1 MIEDEPYYLPDFC
14 HLPRIAAVCVVAQL
28 VVVLIFLAPS
38 QNSLITA
45 TTFLFASAFAQWL
58 ALTAALVLCK
68 SRRLVNGLRPILGY
82 SVACVLPATIT
93 AFAAWLVFYL
103 DRELAA
109 GYFQGV
115 NVWRFVSGIVL
126 IVGMLCAVLLRYFY
140 VREQWQNQVK
150 AHAKASLQALQARIN
165 PHFLFNSMNTIA
177 ALVRKDPKTA
187 EKAIEDLSDL
197 FRAALGDENMHSSL
211 ADELQIAKQ
220 YLAIEQ
226 LRFGERLRMQW
237 QLADDLPMHCR
248 MPKLLLQ
255 PLLENAV
262 VHGIALLAEG
272 GEIVFSAKK
281 DQDKLIL
288 QVRNPIAT
296 ERSHTGHGH
305 ALDSVQRR
313 IALYF
318 GNGATLLKDVQNGIY
333 SCTISIPYE

>member
-1 MIEDEPYYLPDFC
+1 MIDKEPYLPDFC
-14 HLPRIAAVCVVAQL
+14 HLPRIAAVCGVAQL
-28 VVVLIFLAPS
+28 VVILIFLAPS
-38 QNSLITA
+38 ESSLLTA
-45 TTFLFASAFAQWL
+45 TSFILASAFAQWL

-68 SRRLVNGLRPILGY
+68 SRHLVSGLRPILGY
-82 SVACVLPATIT
+82 SVASVLPAIVT
-93 AFAAWLVFYL
+93 ALAAWLVFYL
-103 DRELAA
+103 DRALAA

-177 ALVRKDPKTA
+177 ALVRKDPKMA

-197 FRAALGDENMHSSL
+197 FRAALGDENTHSTL

-237 QLADDLPMHCR
+237 NLSDDLPMHCR
-248 MPKLLLQ
+248 MPRLLLQ

-272 GEIVFSAKK
+272 GEIVLSATK
-281 DQDKLIL
+281 DKDKLIL
-288 QVRNPIAT
+288 QVQNPVAT
-296 ERSHTGHGH
+296 ENSHQGFGH

-313 IALYF
+313 IALFF
-318 GNGATLLKDVQNGIY
+318 GNNASLTIDIQNGVY
-333 SCTISIPYE
+333 RCTISLPYE

>member
-1 MIEDEPYYLPDFC
+1 
-14 HLPRIAAVCVVAQL
+14 
-28 VVVLIFLAPS
+28 
-38 QNSLITA
+38 
-45 TTFLFASAFAQWL
+45 
-58 ALTAALVLCK
+58 
-68 SRRLVNGLRPILGY
+68 
-82 SVACVLPATIT
+82 VACVLPATIT
-93 AFAAWLVFYL
+93 ALAAWLVFYL

-150 AHAKASLQALQARIN
+150 EHAKASLQALQARIN

-197 FRAALGDENMHSSL
+197 FRAALGDENMHATL

-248 MPKLLLQ
+248 MPRLLLQ

-272 GEIVFSAKK
+272 GEIVFSAIK

-288 QVRNPIAT
+288 QVRNPMAT

-318 GNGATLLKDVQNGIY
+318 GNSATLVKDVQNGIY
-333 SCTISIPYE
+333 SCTISMPYE

>member
-1 MIEDEPYYLPDFC
+1 MSEQKPYYLPDFC
-14 HLPRIAAVCVVAQL
+14 QLPRIAAVCGVAQV

-38 QNSLITA
+38 KNSLITG

-68 SRRLVNGLRPILGY
+68 SRHLVNKLQPFLGY
-82 SVACVLPATIT
+82 SVAAVLPATIT
-93 AFAAWLVFYL
+93 ALAAGLVFYL
-103 DRELAA
+103 DRTLAA
-109 GYFQGV
+109 GYFKDV

-140 VREQWQNQVK
+140 VREQWQSQVK

-197 FRAALGDENMHSSL
+197 FRAALGDENTHSTL
-211 ADELQIAKQ
+211 TDELHIAKQ

-226 LRFGERLRMQW
+226 LRFGHRLRMQW

-248 MPKLLLQ
+248 MPRLLLQ

-262 VHGIALLAEG
+262 VHGIALFPDG
-272 GEIVFSAKK
+272 GEIIFSAVK
-281 DQDKLIL
+281 DKNKLLL
-288 QVRNPIAT
+288 QVRNPVTNEA
-296 ERSHTGHGH
+296 SNSGHGH
-305 ALDSVQRR
+305 ALDSIQKR
-313 IALYF
+313 IALYY
-318 GNGATLLKDVQNGIY
+318 GNSATLTKEIQNGFYI
-333 SCTISIPYE
+333 CTISIPYE